1 MIKSMTGF
9 GKASLPFKDK
19 TLQIEI
25 RSLNSK
31 QIDLSLKLPSLFR
44 SKELEIRAQCAK
56 FIERGKADVSIYFEQ
71 KEIEKNLNINTT
83 LAKAYYH
90 ELKKLA
96 IELQAPVDDLL
107 THILKLPEVLKA
119 ETEELNEQDEQ
130 ELKNALH
137 LALQEFSKFR
147 EAEGKNL
154 EAEFSSRISTL
165 LNLLQ
170 SVELL
175 DKERATAVRNRIEKN
190 IEELINKERIDQ
202 NRLEQEMIYYLEKMD
217 ITEEKLRLK
226 VHCDYFIKT
235 MLEEDA
241 VGRKLGFI
249 TQEIGREINTIGSKA
264 NDSAIQKIVVQMKDE
279 LEKIKEQLLNVL

>member
-1 MIKSMTGF
+1 MTGF
-9 GKASLPFKDK
+9 GKASLQLKNK

-44 SKELEIRAQCAK
+44 SKELEFRAQCAK

-130 ELKNALH
+130 ALKNALY
-137 LALQEFSKFR
+137 LALQDFSKFR

-154 EAEFSSRISTL
+154 EAEFSARISTL

-170 SVELL
+170 TVELL
-175 DKERATAVRNRIEKN
+175 DKERAITVRNRIEK
-190 IEELINKERIDQ
+190 I
-202 NRLEQEMIYYLEKMD
+202 
-217 ITEEKLRLK
+217 LK
-226 VHCDYFIKT
+226 SSSQKNAST
-235 MLEEDA
+235 
-241 VGRKLGFI
+241 
-249 TQEIGREINTIGSKA
+249 
-264 NDSAIQKIVVQMKDE
+264 KIV
-279 LEKIKEQLLNVL
+279 